1 MAKVVMSTPLPVSA
15 DQVWRMIGGFNAL
28 PDWHP
33 AVQKSELQEGGRLR
47 KLQIAGGA
55 TLVERLESFSENEHL
70 YTYSIEHGP
79 LPVANY
85 TATIRV
91 KQEPGKPGCV
101 VEWSSEFTPTGAP
114 EPDAVA
120 AIRNVYQTGFD
131 NLRKMFGG

>member
-15 DQVWRMIGGFNAL
+15 EQAWRMIGGFNAL

-33 AVQKSELQEGGRLR
+33 AVQKSELQDGGRVR

-55 TLVERLESFSENEHL
+55 TLVERLENFSENEHV
-70 YTYSIEHGP
+70 YTYSIEQGP

-91 KQEPGKPGCV
+91 KQEPGKAGCV
-101 VEWSSEFTPTGAP
+101 VEWSSEFTPSGAP
-114 EPDAVA
+114 ESDAVA
-120 AIRNVYQTGFD
+120 AIRGVYQTGFD